1 MQKARIRLM
10 AREMIRRFISPSQQP
25 KANWAKGAPNKGEK
39 PSTTVRGKDIEK
51 RTVPVYLAELQK
63 KRKQVGS
70 ASSSGIFTIELFSF
84 PNNNFWVYDTG
95 FAELFEKRLISQ
107 EISGRA
113 VDLEE
118 IQEEEDTT
126 PSEITSNIPQEVE
139 GFEPPQEEVIPIR
152 RKVCKLQRSIYG
164 LKQAS
169 RSWNKRFDEEIK
181 RFGFTQNLDEPCV
194 YQKASGS
201 NVTFL
206 ILMPQHPSPPPP
218 PPGGFPPEN
227 KIVVARYAEF
237 FEKRL
242 ISQEI
247 SGRAVDLEEIQ
258 EEEDTTPS
266 EITSNI
272 PQEVEGF
279 EPPQEEVI
287 PIRRSKRPHRA
298 PNRLCLNVEVEE
310 HSLGDLNEP
319 ASYKAAM
326 LDSESNKWIDAMN
339 AEIQSMM
346 DNMVW
351 VLVDLPPG
359 CKTVGS
365 RWLFKKKTDMDG
377 IVHVYK
383 ARLVAKGYTQLYGV
397 DYEETFS
404 PVADIRAIR
413 ILISIAAYYDYEIWQ
428 MDVKTAFLNGYLD
441 EDIYMV
447 QPEGFVDPNHPR
459 KVCKLQRSIYGLK
472 QASRSW
478 NKRFDEEIKRFGF
491 TQNLD
496 EPCVYQKASGRN
508 VTFLILYVD
517 DIIIM
522 GNHIP
527 SLQSVKDY
535 LGKCFAMKDLG
546 EAAFILGIKIYRDRS
561 KRLIGLCQNAYMDK
575 ILKRYKMD
583 NSKRG
588 HIPMQ
593 ERLDLNKSQGAQTPN
608 EVNRMKNV
616 PYASAVGSIMYA
628 VRCTRPD
635 VAFAQNMTSRFQQNP
650 GEPHWTAVKNILK
663 YLRNTKDMFLV
674 YGGNPSTEL
683 RVECYCDAG
692 FETDRDD
699 TKSQTGYVF
708 VLNGGAVDW
717 KSSKQSTTAMSATES
732 EYIAASEAA
741 MEAVWIRKFISG
753 LGIVP
758 TINEPLNMYCD
769 NSAAVHYA
777 NEPGVQKGARHYQ
790 RRYHYVRECV
800 ELGEIRILKV
810 HTDNNLADPFT
821 KALSNRKLTQ
831 HARGMG
837 LRPASSFM

>member
-1 MQKARIRLM
+1 MVRSMMNLTTLPLSFWDYALESATRILNM
-10 AREMIRRFISPSQQP
+10 VPTKKVDKTPYEMWYG
-25 KANWAKGAPNKGEK
+25 KVPNLSYLKVWGCEAL
-39 PSTTVRGKDIEK
+39 VK
-51 RTVPVYLAELQK
+51 R
-63 KRKQVGS
+63 
-70 ASSSGIFTIELFSF
+70 
-84 PNNNFWVYDTG
+84 DTPD
-95 FAELFEKRLISQ
+95 K
-107 EISGRA
+107 
-113 VDLEE
+113 LE
-118 IQEEEDTT
+118 
-126 PSEITSNIPQEVE
+126 
-139 GFEPPQEEVIPIR
+139 
-152 RKVCKLQRSIYG
+152 QRSVKCIFIGYPKETMG
-164 LKQAS
+164 YY
-169 RSWNKRFDEEIK
+169 F
-181 RFGFTQNLDEPCV
+181 
-194 YQKASGS
+194 Y
-201 NVTFL
+201 
-206 ILMPQHPSPPPP
+206 
-218 PPGGFPPEN
+218 FPPEN

-242 ISQEI
+242 INQEI

-258 EEEDTTPS
+258 EQEDTSPS

-279 EPPQEEVI
+279 GPPPQEEEI
-287 PIRRSKRPHRA
+287 PIRRSERTRRV

-319 ASYKAAM
+319 TSYKAAM
-326 LDSESNKWIDAMN
+326 LDAESNKWIDAMN

-346 DNMVW
+346 DNKVW

-365 RWLFKKKTDMDG
+365 KWLFKKKTDMDG

-447 QPEGFVDPNHPR
+447 QPEGFIDPNHPR
-459 KVCKLQRSIYGLK
+459 KVCKLKRSIYGLK

-491 TQNLD
+491 AQNLD
-496 EPCVYQKASGRN
+496 EPCVYQKASGSN

-535 LGKCFAMKDLG
+535 LGRCFSMKDLG

-561 KRLIGLCQNAYMDK
+561 KRLIGLSQNAYMDK

-588 HIPMQ
+588 YIPMQ
-593 ERLDLNKSQGAQTPN
+593 ERLDLNKSQGAQTPK

-635 VAFAQNMTSRFQQNP
+635 VAFAQNITSRFQQNP
-650 GEPHWTAVKNILK
+650 GELHWTAVKNILK

-717 KSSKQSTTAMSATES
+717 KSSKQSTIAMSATES

-758 TINEPLNMYCD
+758 TINEPINMYCD

-777 NEPGVQKGARHYQ
+777 NEPGVQRGARHYL
-790 RRYHYVRECV
+790 RKYHYVRESV
-800 ELGEIRILKV
+800 ALGEIKILKV

-831 HARGMG
+831 HARSMG
-837 LRPASSFM
+837 LHPASSFM